1 MLLPEMNLCPCEILN
16 EGCLFQKKN
25 RDAIFDEHVA
35 AMTSCNNKLVAELF
49 AELFAEPKTVT
60 FTSPSKSKPMPR
72 KNRDC
77 KSHLV
82 ILLSGPQFIVLK

>member
-49 AELFAEPKTVT
+49 AEPKTVT
-60 FTSPSKSKPMPR
+60 FTSPSKSKPMQMSR
-72 KNRDC
+72 KNR
-77 KSHLV
+77 KTVSR
-82 ILLSGPQFIVLK
+82 I